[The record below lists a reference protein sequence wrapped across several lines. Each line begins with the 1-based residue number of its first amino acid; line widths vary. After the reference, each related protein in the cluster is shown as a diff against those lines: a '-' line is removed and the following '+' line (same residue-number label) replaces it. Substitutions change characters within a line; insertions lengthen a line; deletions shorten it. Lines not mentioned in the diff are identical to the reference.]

1 MKAKSTLLSERRR
14 SAAKKSKRN
23 AGRATPRLPHAMR
36 RAQILSQA
44 AEFFAEYGLTAQT
57 RALAEV
63 CGISQRLL
71 YRFFPNKAALI
82 EEVYKAEI
90 AGPFKAIW
98 FADLSDR
105 ARPVEQ
111 RLNDF
116 YIRYYDEVLTQR
128 WLRLFLYASL
138 ADVGMAPAYI
148 STIITHMLEVIVR
161 EAAHELGLAVPDD
174 QAMGHELGWSLHGA
188 ISHLAIRRRIY
199 SNTNPPSAAAVVPI
213 YVRVFLGG
221 LRGALTPLPKPS
233 ARPDRRLTT

>member
-1 MKAKSTLLSERRR
+1 MQAKSTLLTERRR
-14 SAAKKSKRN
+14 GSVAKKKRSAARV
-23 AGRATPRLPHAMR
+23 TPRLPHATR

-44 AEFFAEYGLTAQT
+44 AEFFSEYGLTAQT

-90 AGPFKAIW
+90 AGPFKAVW
-98 FADLSDR
+98 FADLCNR
-105 ARPVEQ
+105 GRPVEE

-116 YIRYYDEVLTQR
+116 YGAYYDQVLTQR
-128 WLRLFLYASL
+128 WLRLFLYAAL

-148 STIITHMLEVIVR
+148 SAIITHMLEVIVQ
-161 EAAHELGLAVPDD
+161 ESAHELGLALPEDK
-174 QAMGHELGWSLHGA
+174 ALCHELGWALHGA

-199 SNTNPPSAAAVVPI
+199 SNTNPAPAAAVIPM
-213 YVRVFLGG
+213 YVRVFLAG
-221 LRGALTPLPKPS
+221 LQGALAPAPK
-233 ARPDRRLTT
+233 

>member
-14 SAAKKSKRN
+14 SATKKKKRN
-23 AGRATPRLPHAMR
+23 VGRAVPRLPHATR

-90 AGPFKAIW
+90 AGPFRAIW
-98 FADLSDR
+98 FADLCDR
-105 ARPVEQ
+105 TRPVEQ

-116 YIRYYDEVLTQR
+116 YACYYDEVLTQR

-148 STIITHMLEVIVR
+148 STILTHMLEVIVR
-161 EAAHELGLAVPDD
+161 EATHELGLAVPED
-174 QAMGHELGWSLHGA
+174 QAMVHELGWSLHGA

-199 SNTNPPSAAAVVPI
+199 SNTNPPPAAAVVPI
-213 YVRVFLGG
+213 YVRSFLGG
-221 LRGALTPLPKPS
+221 LPAALAALQKPS
-233 ARPDRRLTT
+233 SRQDRRLTT

>member
-1 MKAKSTLLSERRR
+1 MKAKSTLLTERRR
-14 SAAKKSKRN
+14 GRVAKKKRS
-23 AGRATPRLPHAMR
+23 ADRVTPRLPHAIR

-90 AGPFKAIW
+90 AGPFKAVW
-98 FADLSDR
+98 FADLCNRS
-105 ARPVEQ
+105 RPVED
-111 RLNDF
+111 RLNVF
-116 YIRYYDEVLTQR
+116 YGAYYDQVLTQR

-148 STIITHMLEVIVR
+148 SAIITHMLEVIVQ
-161 EAAHELGLAVPDD
+161 ESAYELGLALPEDK
-174 QAMGHELGWSLHGA
+174 ALGHELGWALHGA

-199 SNTNPPSAAAVVPI
+199 SNTNPPPAAAVIPM
-213 YVRVFLGG
+213 YVRVFLAG
-221 LRGALTPLPKPS
+221 LQGALAPTPK
-233 ARPDRRLTT
+233 